1 MKVKANYYKI
11 HHKPRMNCH
20 GHTGA
25 RQWWY
30 QHSTPTVEAVH
41 LRTGV
46 WWRTPLM
53 AIFSPPFSAW
63 KFMLGRN
70 LLADAKLT
78 CSWWASVPLQFEA
91 LEIVELVEGE
101 WDVLLSG
108 HRFLPKAIL
117 LTPPVGVWSEGRAF
131 SCCSWSSFLLRKRPP
146 GPRTRFIAWRC
157 RDSWR
162 YGWEGKK
169 TFILIDITHKK
180 CPNCVCNRWINSAV
194 QR

>member
-1 MKVKANYYKI
+1 
-11 HHKPRMNCH
+11 
-20 GHTGA
+20 
-25 RQWWY
+25 
-30 QHSTPTVEAVH
+30 
-41 LRTGV
+41 
-46 WWRTPLM
+46 M

-117 LTPPVGVWSEGRAF
+117 LTPPVGVWSEGSAF
-131 SCCSWSSFLLRKRPP
+131 SCCSWSSFLLRKRPLVH
-146 GPRTRFIAWRC
+146 GLASLHDDAEIHGDMAEKGRKLSYW
-157 RDSWR
+157 
-162 YGWEGKK
+162 
-169 TFILIDITHKK
+169 LI
-180 CPNCVCNRWINSAV
+180 
-194 QR
+194 